1 MCFKDFERIRNIG
14 EIVILRLLRKREVIF
29 EEVGTIGKNDF
40 SLKLNHCY
48 E

>member
-1 MCFKDFERIRNIG
+1 MSKII
-14 EIVILRLLRKREVIF
+14 ILRLLRKREVIF
-29 EEVGTIGKNDF
+29 EEAGAVGKNDF